1 MSRQETD
8 YDALL
13 NTNDENLRMTDLIN
27 FDQGL
32 MDKFINNYKKIE

>member
-8 YDALL
+8 YNALL
-13 NTNDENLRMTDLIN
+13 NNNEENLRMTDLIN

-32 MDKFINNYKKIE
+32 MDKFINNYKKN

>member
-13 NTNDENLRMTDLIN
+13 NNIEENLRMTDLIN

-32 MDKFINNYKKIE
+32 MDKFINNYNKN